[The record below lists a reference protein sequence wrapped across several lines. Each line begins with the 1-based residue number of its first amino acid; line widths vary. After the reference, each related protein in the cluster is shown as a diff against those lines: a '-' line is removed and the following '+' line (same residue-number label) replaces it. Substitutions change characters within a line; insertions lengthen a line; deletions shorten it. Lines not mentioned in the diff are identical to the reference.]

1 MRRGGCG
8 DCTQPRPPWWPYAGL
23 VLSVFLF
30 EDTLFNTYCWLS
42 NAELM
47 TQLYSPYLKEAYL
60 THIFFLGNIIA
71 FLHLGTLDSPSAR
84 YMILGGPFQTGKW
97 PKKKPTKH
105 KHAKNVAPNRLRKG
119 RLFIVG
125 VESSRVRPCLT
136 SAGNTCG
143 GWVTRI
149 FHHPVHNWEWPQK
162 CRQTDWGVTNK
173 F

>member
-97 PKKKPTKH
+97 PKKKTH
-105 KHAKNVAPNRLRKG
+105 QA
-119 RLFIVG
+119 
-125 VESSRVRPCLT
+125 
-136 SAGNTCG
+136 
-143 GWVTRI
+143 
-149 FHHPVHNWEWPQK
+149 QK
-162 CRQTDWGVTNK
+162 CKKCGTKQTAKRTLVYSRSWIEQSEALLDFSWEHVWWVGDSYFSPPCAQLRMTTEVSPDWLGGYK
-173 F
+173 